1 MRDQRLIASIFSGPG
16 GAKPRNGGTVAAAVA
31 AALGIGMLT
40 SAPQATA
47 QQAAAKPAGLEE
59 VIVTARKR
67 DEDVQSVPQSI
78 EVLGGL
84 DLKELGKVTFKDL
97 QFEVPGFYI
106 ENYETRATIAVR
118 GVGTQ
123 VPGGGQSVASHIN
136 GIYQASTAASLSW
149 VFDVDRVEILK
160 GPQGTL
166 YGRNSTGGAV
176 NIITRRP
183 GSEFG
188 ADVSVEFG
196 NDNRRRVEAS
206 LDAPLSD
213 DWAVRLAGTSTQT
226 DGRITNRVT
235 GKKIDGNEF
244 TGGRMTLLG
253 KLGAVDVELFG
264 QITNESG
271 GSGELIA
278 LDGSAKRMP
287 QPLYG
292 WDQGYYDEP
301 TVPKQER
308 DYSALGLTLSGDIG
322 NGYSWKA
329 LTGYLDYSEPKSF
342 LDVNPVVA
350 PVRVTIQF
358 PQYAEQL
365 SQELQL
371 QYAGDRVDWIV
382 GALYM
387 DIDEGEKRR
396 VDILP
401 PIPGALNSDT
411 DNTVKTTAVFGDI
424 NYKLTDA
431 MRVNL
436 GLRYNRDE
444 VRNKFVGR
452 GPFDGQTFDLSSTQ
466 SEPTGRLGIDY
477 TTSAGTMF
485 YASVA
490 KGFQAGYNTVGFDT
504 AGNPRPATVK
514 PESLT
519 AFEAGMKS
527 SIGDGRGIFNLAGFY
542 YDYKDM
548 QIRVGRI
555 PIGANGAPIPG
566 GRPFYT
572 TLNAGKAEIYGVE
585 TELSAYITDHLR
597 FDLNAGYLH
606 AKFDEYKSIG
616 DTGAPV
622 DYSGNT
628 LPRSPELSGTAALV
642 LGDLELGSATGSL
655 RLEYQYRGD
664 AFDNADNL
672 YLLPETK
679 FLNLLAS
686 VDVGQWRL
694 WAGGRNLTNEKYFAF
709 YDGRNFGYPGQFR
722 TWNVGAS
729 YSFR

>member
-1 MRDQRLIASIFSGPG
+1 M
-16 GAKPRNGGTVAAAVA
+16 AAAVA
-31 AALGIGMLT
+31 AALGL
-40 SAPQATA
+40 SLNAPQAAA
-47 QQAAAKPAGLEE
+47 QQSAAKAAGLED

-106 ENYETRATIAVR
+106 QNFETRATIAVR
-118 GVGTQ
+118 GVGSQ

-149 VFDVDRVEILK
+149 MFDVDRVEVLK

-183 GSEFG
+183 GSEFD

-196 NDNRRRVEAS
+196 NDNLRRVEAA

-213 DWAVRLAGTSTQT
+213 DWSLRLAGTATRA

-244 TGGRMTLLG
+244 TGGRLTLVG
-253 KLGAVDVELFG
+253 KLGSVDLEVFG
-264 QITNESG
+264 QKTEETG
-271 GSGELIA
+271 GVGELIA
-278 LDGSAKRMP
+278 LDGSGSRVPK
-287 QPLYG
+287 PLFG
-292 WDQGYYDEP
+292 WDIGNYDEP
-301 TVPKQER
+301 TKPEGQR
-308 DYSALGLTLSGDIG
+308 DYSALGLSLSGDIG

-350 PVRVTIQF
+350 PVRVSIRF
-358 PQYAEQL
+358 PQYAEQI

-371 QYAGDRVDWIV
+371 QFKGDRFDWIV

-401 PIPGALNSDT
+401 PIPGALDSDT
-411 DNTVKTTAVFGDI
+411 DNTVKTTALFGDV

-431 MRVNL
+431 MRLNL

-477 TTSAGTMF
+477 TTSAGRMF

-490 KGFQAGYNTVGFDT
+490 RGFQAGYNTVGFDT
-504 AGNPRPATVK
+504 SGNPRPATVK
-514 PESLT
+514 PESLD
-519 AFEAGMKS
+519 AFEVGMKS
-527 SIGDGRGIFNLAGFY
+527 TLGDGRGIFNLAGFY
-542 YDYKDM
+542 YDYRDM
-548 QIRVGRI
+548 QVRVGRI
-555 PIGANGAPIPG
+555 PVGADGSPIPG

-572 TLNAGKAEIYGVE
+572 TLNAGKAEIYGLE
-585 TELSAYITDHLR
+585 TELSRYITDHLR

-606 AKFDEYKSIG
+606 AKFDEYNSIG

-628 LPRSPELSGTAALV
+628 LPRAPEFSGAVALV
-642 LGDLELGSATGSL
+642 LDDLAIGSAKGSV

-672 YLLPETK
+672 YVLPATK

-694 WAGGRNLTNEKYFAF
+694 WAGGRNLTDEKYFAF
-709 YDGRNFGYPGQFR
+709 YDGRNFGFPGQFR
-722 TWNVGAS
+722 SWSVGAS

>member
-1 MRDQRLIASIFSGPG
+1 MRDQRPTAKTSVSTCGVLPRRG
-16 GAKPRNGGTVAAAVA
+16 GAVAAAVA
-31 AALGIGMLT
+31 AALGLAAN
-40 SAPQATA
+40 APEAAA
-47 QQAAAKPAGLEE
+47 QQSSAKAATLEE
-59 VIVTARKR
+59 IIVTARKR

-78 EVLGGL
+78 EVLGGI

-106 ENYETRATIAVR
+106 QNYETRATIAVR
-118 GVGTQ
+118 GVGSQ
-123 VPGGGQSVASHIN
+123 VPGGGQSVAAHIN
-136 GIYQASTAASLSW
+136 GIYQASTAASLGW
-149 VFDVDRVEILK
+149 MFDVDRVEVLK

-183 GSEFG
+183 GKEFG
-188 ADVSVEFG
+188 TDVSVEIG
-196 NDNRRRVEAS
+196 NDNLRRFEAA
-206 LDAPLSD
+206 LDAPLGD
-213 DWAVRLAGTSTQT
+213 DWSLRLAGTATRV

-235 GKKIDGNEF
+235 GKKIDGNEY
-244 TGGRMTLLG
+244 TGGRLTLAG
-253 KLGAVDVELFG
+253 KLGSVDVEVFG
-264 QITNESG
+264 QKTEETG
-271 GSGELIA
+271 GVGELIA
-278 LDGSAKRMP
+278 LDGSGQRVPK
-287 QPLYG
+287 PLFG
-292 WDQGYYDEP
+292 WDIGNYDEP
-301 TVPKQER
+301 TKPEGQR
-308 DYSALGLTLSGDIG
+308 DYSALGLSLSGDIG

-350 PVRVTIQF
+350 PVRVTIRF
-358 PQYAEQL
+358 PQYAEQI

-371 QYAGDRVDWIV
+371 QFQGDRVDWIV

-387 DIDEGEKRR
+387 DIDEGETRK

-411 DNTVKTTAVFGDI
+411 DNTVKTTALFGDL

-431 MRVNL
+431 MRLNL

-490 KGFQAGYNTVGFDT
+490 RGFQAGYNTVGFDT
-504 AGNPRPATVK
+504 AGNPSPATVK
-514 PESLT
+514 PESLN

-527 SIGDGRGIFNLAGFY
+527 TLGDGRGIFNLAGFY

-555 PIGANGAPIPG
+555 PIGADGSPIPG
-566 GRPFYT
+566 EPPFYT
-572 TLNAGKAEIYGVE
+572 TLNAGKAEIYGLE

-606 AKFDEYKSIG
+606 AKFDEYNSI
-616 DTGAPV
+616 DDSGAPV

-628 LPRSPELSGTAALV
+628 LPRAPEFSGAVALV
-642 LGDLELGSATGSL
+642 LDDLAIGSATGSV

-672 YLLPETK
+672 YVLPSTK

-722 TWNVGAS
+722 SWSVGAS

>member
-1 MRDQRLIASIFSGPG
+1 MRDQRLVAKLSAGLSGALPRRG
-16 GAKPRNGGTVAAAVA
+16 GAVAAAVA
-31 AALGIGMLT
+31 AALGL
-40 SAPQATA
+40 SVAAPHAAA
-47 QQAAAKPAGLEE
+47 QQPSAAKAAGLEE

-78 EVLGGL
+78 EVIGGL

-106 ENYETRATIAVR
+106 QTYETRATIAVR
-118 GVGTQ
+118 GVGSQ
-123 VPGGGQSVASHIN
+123 VPGGGQSVAAHIN

-149 VFDVDRVEILK
+149 VFDIDRVEVLK

-183 GSEFG
+183 GDDFG
-188 ADVSVEFG
+188 SDVSIEFG
-196 NDNRRRVEAS
+196 NDNRRRFEAS
-206 LDAPLSD
+206 LDAPLGE
-213 DWAVRLAGTSTQT
+213 DWAVRLAGTATRS

-244 TGGRMTLLG
+244 TGGRITLAG
-253 KLGAVDVELFG
+253 QVGSVDVELFG
-264 QITNESG
+264 QKTNETG

-278 LDGSAKRMP
+278 LDGAGNRVPK
-287 QPLYG
+287 PLYG

-308 DYSALGLTLSGDIG
+308 DYAAVGLTLSGDLG
-322 NGYSWKA
+322 NGYSWKSI
-329 LTGYLDYSEPKSF
+329 TGYIDYSEPESF

-350 PVRVTIQF
+350 PVRVTIRF
-358 PQYAEQL
+358 PQYAEQIT
-365 SQELQL
+365 QELQL
-371 QYAGDRVDWIV
+371 QHQGERADWII

-387 DIDEGEKRR
+387 DGDEGEKRR

-401 PIPGALNSDT
+401 PIPGALNSDM
-411 DNTVKTTAVFGDI
+411 DNNVKTTALFGDI

-431 MRVNL
+431 MRLNL

-466 SEPTGRLGIDY
+466 SEPTGRIGVDY
-477 TTSAGTMF
+477 TTAAGTMF
-485 YASVA
+485 YTSFAR
-490 KGFQAGYNTVGFDT
+490 GFQGGYNTVGFDT

-514 PESLT
+514 PETLN

-527 SIGDGRGIFNLAGFY
+527 TLGDGRGIFNLAAFY

-555 PIGANGAPIPG
+555 PIGADGSPIPG

-572 TLNAGKAEIYGVE
+572 TLNAGKAGIYGLE

-597 FDLNAGYLH
+597 FDLNAGYLK
-606 AKFDEYKSIG
+606 ADFDEYNSIN
-616 DTGAPV
+616 DAGAPV

-628 LPRSPELSGTAALV
+628 LPRAPEFSGSAALV
-642 LGDLELGSATGSL
+642 LDDIALGSATGSL

-672 YLLPETK
+672 YVLPETN
-679 FLNLLAS
+679 FLNLLAT
-686 VDVGQWRL
+686 VDFGKWRV
-694 WAGGRNLTNEKYFAF
+694 WAGGRNLTDQKYFAF

-722 TWNVGAS
+722 SWNVGAS

>member
-1 MRDQRLIASIFSGPG
+1 MRHQRLIAESTARVSFVRAPRA
-16 GAKPRNGGTVAAAVA
+16 GAVAAAVA
-31 AALGIGMLT
+31 AALGLPMA
-40 SAPQATA
+40 APQALA
-47 QQAAAKPAGLEE
+47 QQQSAAKAASLDE

-78 EVLGGL
+78 EVIGGL

-106 ENYETRATIAVR
+106 QNYETRATIAVR
-118 GVGTQ
+118 GVGSQ
-123 VPGGGQSVASHIN
+123 VPGGGQSVAAHIN

-149 VFDVDRVEILK
+149 VFDIDRVEVLK

-183 GSEFG
+183 GDEFG
-188 ADVSVEFG
+188 SDVSIEFG
-196 NDNRRRVEAS
+196 DDNRRRFEAS
-206 LDAPLSD
+206 LDAPLGE
-213 DWAVRLAGTSTQT
+213 DWAVRLAGTATRS

-244 TGGRMTLLG
+244 TGGRITLAG
-253 KLGAVDVELFG
+253 QVGSVDVELFG
-264 QITNESG
+264 QKTNETG

-278 LDGSAKRMP
+278 LDGAGNRVPK
-287 QPLYG
+287 PLYG

-308 DYSALGLTLSGDIG
+308 DYAAVGLTLSGDLG
-322 NGYSWKA
+322 NGYSWKSI
-329 LTGYLDYSEPKSF
+329 TGYIDYSEPESF

-350 PVRVTIQF
+350 PVRVTIRF
-358 PQYAEQL
+358 PQYAEQIT
-365 SQELQL
+365 QELQL
-371 QYAGDRVDWIV
+371 QHQGERADWII

-387 DIDEGEKRR
+387 DGDEGEKRR

-411 DNTVKTTAVFGDI
+411 DNNVKTTALFGDI

-431 MRVNL
+431 MRLNL

-466 SEPTGRLGIDY
+466 SEPTGRIGVDY
-477 TTSAGTMF
+477 TTAAGTMF
-485 YASVA
+485 YTSFAR
-490 KGFQAGYNTVGFDT
+490 GFQGGYNTVGFDT

-514 PESLT
+514 PETLN

-527 SIGDGRGIFNLAGFY
+527 TLGDGRGIFNLAAFY

-548 QIRVGRI
+548 QVRVGRI
-555 PIGANGAPIPG
+555 PIGADGSPIPG

-572 TLNAGKAEIYGVE
+572 TLNAGKAEIYGLE

-597 FDLNAGYLH
+597 FDLNAGYLK
-606 AKFDEYKSIG
+606 AEFDEYLSIN
-616 DTGAPV
+616 DAGARV

-628 LPRSPELSGTAALV
+628 LPRAPEFSGSAALV
-642 LGDLELGSATGSL
+642 LDDIALGSATGSL

-672 YLLPETK
+672 YVLPETN
-679 FLNLLAS
+679 FLNLLAT
-686 VDVGQWRL
+686 VDFGKWRV
-694 WAGGRNLTNEKYFAF
+694 WAGGRNLTDQKYFAF

-722 TWNVGAS
+722 SWNVGAS

>member
-1 MRDQRLIASIFSGPG
+1 MRHQRLIAESPARVSFVRAPRA
-16 GAKPRNGGTVAAAVA
+16 GAVAAAVA
-31 AALGIGMLT
+31 AALGLPMA
-40 SAPQATA
+40 APQALA
-47 QQAAAKPAGLEE
+47 QQQSAAKAASLDE

-78 EVLGGL
+78 EVIGGL

-106 ENYETRATIAVR
+106 QNYETRATIAVR
-118 GVGTQ
+118 GVGSQ
-123 VPGGGQSVASHIN
+123 VPGGGQSVAAHIN

-149 VFDVDRVEILK
+149 VFDVDRVEVLK

-183 GSEFG
+183 GDEFG
-188 ADVSVEFG
+188 SDVSIEFG
-196 NDNRRRVEAS
+196 DDNRRRFEAS
-206 LDAPLSD
+206 LDAPLGE
-213 DWAVRLAGTSTQT
+213 DWAVRLAGTATRA

-244 TGGRMTLLG
+244 TGGRITLAG
-253 KLGAVDVELFG
+253 TVGSVDVELFG
-264 QITNESG
+264 QKTNETG

-278 LDGSAKRMP
+278 LDGAGKRVP
-287 QPLYG
+287 KPLYG

-308 DYSALGLTLSGDIG
+308 DYAAVGLTLSGDLG
-322 NGYSWKA
+322 NGYSWKSI
-329 LTGYLDYSEPKSF
+329 TGYIDYSEPESF

-350 PVRVTIQF
+350 PVRVTISF
-358 PQYAEQL
+358 PQYAEQIT
-365 SQELQL
+365 QELQL
-371 QYAGDRVDWIV
+371 QHQGERADWII

-387 DIDEGEKRR
+387 DGDEGEKRR

-411 DNTVKTTAVFGDI
+411 DNNVKTTALFGDI

-431 MRVNL
+431 MRLNL

-466 SEPTGRLGIDY
+466 SEPTGRIGVDY
-477 TTSAGTMF
+477 TTAAGTMF
-485 YASVA
+485 YTSFAR
-490 KGFQAGYNTVGFDT
+490 GFQGGYNTVGFDT

-514 PESLT
+514 PETLN

-527 SIGDGRGIFNLAGFY
+527 TLGDGRGIFNLAAFY

-548 QIRVGRI
+548 QVRVGRI
-555 PIGANGAPIPG
+555 PIGADGSPIPG

-572 TLNAGKAEIYGVE
+572 TLNAGKAEIYGLE

-597 FDLNAGYLH
+597 FDLNAGYLK
-606 AKFDEYKSIG
+606 AEFDEYLSIN
-616 DTGAPV
+616 DAGARV

-628 LPRSPELSGTAALV
+628 LPRAPEFSGSAALV
-642 LGDLELGSATGSL
+642 LDDIALGSATGSL

-672 YLLPETK
+672 YVLPETN
-679 FLNLLAS
+679 FLNLLAT
-686 VDVGQWRL
+686 VDFGKWRV
-694 WAGGRNLTNEKYFAF
+694 WAGGRNLTDQKYFAF

-722 TWNVGAS
+722 SWNVGAS

>member
-1 MRDQRLIASIFSGPG
+1 MRDQRLVAKLSSGLSGALPRRG
-16 GAKPRNGGTVAAAVA
+16 GAVAAAVA
-31 AALGIGMLT
+31 AALGL
-40 SAPQATA
+40 SVAVPQAVA
-47 QQAAAKPAGLEE
+47 QQPSGAKAAGLEE

-67 DEDVQSVPQSI
+67 DEDIQSVPQSI
-78 EVLGGL
+78 EVIGGL

-106 ENYETRATIAVR
+106 QNYETRATIAVR
-118 GVGTQ
+118 GVGSQ
-123 VPGGGQSVASHIN
+123 VPGGGQSVAAHIN

-149 VFDVDRVEILK
+149 VFDIDRVEVLK

-183 GSEFG
+183 GKEFSGDVSLEFG
-188 ADVSVEFG
+188 D
-196 NDNRRRVEAS
+196 DNRRRLEGAV
-206 LDAPLSD
+206 DAPLSD
-213 DWAVRLAGTSTQT
+213 DWAVRLAGTATRT

-244 TGGRMTLLG
+244 TGGRITLVGQLG
-253 KLGAVDVELFG
+253 SVDVEVFG
-264 QITNESG
+264 QKTNETG

-278 LDGSAKRMP
+278 LDGAGKRVP
-287 QPLYG
+287 TPLFG

-308 DYSALGLTLSGDIG
+308 DYSAIGLTLSGDLG
-322 NGYSWKA
+322 NGYSWKSV
-329 LTGYLDYSEPKSF
+329 TGYLDYSEPESF

-350 PVRVTIQF
+350 PVRVTIKF
-358 PQYAEQL
+358 PQYAEQIT
-365 SQELQL
+365 QELQL
-371 QYAGDRVDWIV
+371 QHQGERADWII

-387 DIDEGEKRR
+387 DGDEGEKRR

-411 DNTVKTTAVFGDI
+411 DNNVKTTALFGDI

-431 MRVNL
+431 LRLNL

-466 SEPTGRLGIDY
+466 SEPTGRIGIDY
-477 TTSAGTMF
+477 TTAAGTMF
-485 YASVA
+485 YTSFAR
-490 KGFQAGYNTVGFDT
+490 GFQAGYNTVGFDT

-514 PESLT
+514 PETLN

-527 SIGDGRGIFNLAGFY
+527 TFGDGRGVFNLAAFY

-548 QIRVGRI
+548 QVRVGRI
-555 PIGANGAPIPG
+555 PVGADGSPIPG
-566 GRPFYT
+566 QPPFYT
-572 TLNAGKAEIYGVE
+572 TLNAGKAEIYGLE
-585 TELSAYITDHLR
+585 SELSAYITDNLR
-597 FDLNAGYLH
+597 FDLNAGYLK
-606 AKFDEYKSIG
+606 AEFDEYRSIN
-616 DTGAPV
+616 DSGAPV
-622 DYSGNT
+622 DYSGNA
-628 LPRSPELSGTAALV
+628 LPRAPEFSGSAALV
-642 LGDLELGSATGSL
+642 LDDIALGSATGSV

-664 AFDNADNL
+664 AFDNADNR
-672 YLLPETK
+672 YVLPETN
-679 FLNLLAS
+679 FLNLLAT
-686 VDVGQWRL
+686 VDFGKWRV
-694 WAGGRNLTNEKYFAF
+694 WAGGRNLTDEKYFAF

-722 TWNVGAS
+722 SWNIGAS

>member
-1 MRDQRLIASIFSGPG
+1 MRDQHLTLGIPG
-16 GAKPRNGGTVAAAVA
+16 GPCSVVLRREGTVAAAVA
-31 AALGIGMLT
+31 AAIALSMGT
-40 SAPQATA
+40 PPAAA
-47 QQAAAKPAGLEE
+47 QQQSGARAAGLEE

-78 EVLGGL
+78 DVIGGP

-106 ENYETRATIAVR
+106 ENYETRATVAVR

-123 VPGGGQSVASHIN
+123 VPGGGQSVAAHIN

-149 VFDVDRVEILK
+149 MFDVERVELLK

-166 YGRNSTGGAV
+166 YGRNSTAGAV

-183 GSEFG
+183 GKEFG
-188 ADVSVEFG
+188 ADVSLEIG
-196 NDNRRRVEAS
+196 NDNLRRIEAS
-206 LDAPLSD
+206 VDAPLSD
-213 DWAVRLAGTSTQT
+213 DWSLRLAGTSTRA

-244 TGGRMTLLG
+244 TGGRLTLAG
-253 KLGAVDVELFG
+253 KLGSVDVEVFG
-264 QITNESG
+264 QKTKETG
-271 GSGELIA
+271 GVGELIA
-278 LDGSAKRMP
+278 LDGARQRVPK
-287 QPLYG
+287 PLYG
-292 WDQGYYDEP
+292 WDIGSYDEP
-301 TVPKQER
+301 TTPEGQR
-308 DYSALGLTLSGDIG
+308 DYSALGLSLSGDIG

-329 LTGYLDYSEPKSF
+329 ITGYLDYSEPKSF
-342 LDVNPVVA
+342 LDVNPVAA
-350 PVRVTIQF
+350 PVRVTIRF
-358 PQYAEQL
+358 PQYAEQI

-371 QYAGDRVDWIV
+371 QYRGERYDWIV

-401 PIPGALNSDT
+401 PIPGALDSDT
-411 DNTVKTTAVFGDI
+411 DNSVKTTALFGDV

-431 MRVNL
+431 TRLNI
-436 GLRYNRDE
+436 GLRYNDDR

-466 SEPTGRLGIDY
+466 SKLTGRLGIDY
-477 TTSAGTMF
+477 TNSNGTMF

-504 AGNPRPATVK
+504 AGNPSPATVK
-514 PESLT
+514 PESLN

-527 SIGDGRGIFNLAGFY
+527 TLGDGRGIFNLVGFY

-548 QIRVGRI
+548 QVRVGRI
-555 PIGANGAPIPG
+555 PIGADGSPIPG
-566 GRPFYT
+566 EPPFYT
-572 TLNAGKAEIYGVE
+572 TLNAGKAETYGLE
-585 TELSAYITDHLR
+585 TQLSAYITDHLR

-606 AKFDEYKSIG
+606 AQFKEYKSIG

-628 LPRSPELSGTAALV
+628 LPRAPELSGTAALV
-642 LGDLELGSATGSL
+642 LDDLALGSATGSL
-655 RLEYQYRGD
+655 RLEYQFRGD

-672 YLLPETK
+672 YVLPSTK

-686 VDVGQWRL
+686 ADVGQWRL
-694 WAGGRNLTNEKYFAF
+694 WAGVRNLTNEKYFAF
-709 YDGRNFGYPGQFR
+709 YDGRNFGVPGQFR
-722 TWNVGAS
+722 AWSVGAG
-729 YSFR
+729 YRFR

>member
-1 MRDQRLIASIFSGPG
+1 MRDQRLVAKLSAGLSGALPRRG
-16 GAKPRNGGTVAAAVA
+16 GAVAAAVA
-31 AALGIGMLT
+31 AALGL
-40 SAPQATA
+40 SVAAPHAAA
-47 QQAAAKPAGLEE
+47 QQPSAAKAAGLEE

-78 EVLGGL
+78 EVIGGL

-106 ENYETRATIAVR
+106 QNYETRATIAVR
-118 GVGTQ
+118 GVGSQ
-123 VPGGGQSVASHIN
+123 VPGGGQSVAAHIN

-149 VFDVDRVEILK
+149 VFDIDRVEVLK

-183 GSEFG
+183 GDEFG
-188 ADVSVEFG
+188 SDVSIEFG
-196 NDNRRRVEAS
+196 NDNRRRFEAS
-206 LDAPLSD
+206 LDAPLGE
-213 DWAVRLAGTSTQT
+213 DWAVRLAGTATRS

-244 TGGRMTLLG
+244 TGGRITLAG
-253 KLGAVDVELFG
+253 QVGSVDVELFG
-264 QITNESG
+264 QKTNETG

-278 LDGSAKRMP
+278 LDGAGNRVPK
-287 QPLYG
+287 PLYG

-308 DYSALGLTLSGDIG
+308 DYAAVGLTLSGDLG
-322 NGYSWKA
+322 NGYSWKSI
-329 LTGYLDYSEPKSF
+329 TGYIDYSEPESF

-350 PVRVTIQF
+350 PVRVTIRF
-358 PQYAEQL
+358 PQYAEQIT
-365 SQELQL
+365 QELQL
-371 QYAGDRVDWIV
+371 QHQGERADWII

-387 DIDEGEKRR
+387 DGDEGEKRR

-411 DNTVKTTAVFGDI
+411 DNNVKTTALFGDI

-431 MRVNL
+431 MRLNL

-466 SEPTGRLGIDY
+466 SEPTGRIGVDY
-477 TTSAGTMF
+477 TTAAGTMF
-485 YASVA
+485 YTSFAR
-490 KGFQAGYNTVGFDT
+490 GFQGGYNTVGFDT

-514 PESLT
+514 PETLN

-527 SIGDGRGIFNLAGFY
+527 TLGDGRGIFNLAAFY

-555 PIGANGAPIPG
+555 PIGADGSPIPG

-572 TLNAGKAEIYGVE
+572 TLNAGKAGIYGLE

-597 FDLNAGYLH
+597 FDLNAGYLK
-606 AKFDEYKSIG
+606 AEFDEYNSIN
-616 DTGAPV
+616 DAGAPV

-628 LPRSPELSGTAALV
+628 LPRAPEFSGSAALV
-642 LGDLELGSATGSL
+642 LDDIALGSATGSL

-672 YLLPETK
+672 YVLPETN
-679 FLNLLAS
+679 FLNLLAT
-686 VDVGQWRL
+686 VDFGKWRV
-694 WAGGRNLTNEKYFAF
+694 WAGGRNLTDQKYFAF

-722 TWNVGAS
+722 SWNVGAS

>member
-1 MRDQRLIASIFSGPG
+1 MRDQRLVAKLSAGLSGALPRRG
-16 GAKPRNGGTVAAAVA
+16 GAVAAAVA
-31 AALGIGMLT
+31 AALGM
-40 SAPQATA
+40 SVAAPHAAA
-47 QQAAAKPAGLEE
+47 QQPSAAKAAGLEE

-78 EVLGGL
+78 EVIGGL

-106 ENYETRATIAVR
+106 QNYETRATIAVR
-118 GVGTQ
+118 GVGSQ
-123 VPGGGQSVASHIN
+123 VPGGGQSVAAHIN

-149 VFDVDRVEILK
+149 VFDIDRVEVLK

-183 GSEFG
+183 GDEFG
-188 ADVSVEFG
+188 SDVSIEFG
-196 NDNRRRVEAS
+196 NDNRRRFEAS
-206 LDAPLSD
+206 LDAPLGE
-213 DWAVRLAGTSTQT
+213 DWAVRLAGTATRS

-244 TGGRMTLLG
+244 TGGRITLAG
-253 KLGAVDVELFG
+253 QVGSVDVELFG
-264 QITNESG
+264 QKTNETG

-278 LDGSAKRMP
+278 LDGAGKRVP

-308 DYSALGLTLSGDIG
+308 DYAAVGLTLSGDLG
-322 NGYSWKA
+322 NGYSWKSI
-329 LTGYLDYSEPKSF
+329 TGYIDYSEPESF

-350 PVRVTIQF
+350 PVRVTIRF
-358 PQYAEQL
+358 PQYAEQIT
-365 SQELQL
+365 QELQL
-371 QYAGDRVDWIV
+371 QHQGERADWII

-387 DIDEGEKRR
+387 DGDEGEKRR

-411 DNTVKTTAVFGDI
+411 DNNVKTTALFGDI

-431 MRVNL
+431 MRLNL

-466 SEPTGRLGIDY
+466 SEPTGRIGVDY
-477 TTSAGTMF
+477 TTAAGTMF
-485 YASVA
+485 YTSFAR
-490 KGFQAGYNTVGFDT
+490 GFQGGYNTVGFDT

-514 PESLT
+514 PETLN

-527 SIGDGRGIFNLAGFY
+527 TLGDGRGIFNLAAFY

-555 PIGANGAPIPG
+555 PIGADGSPIPG

-572 TLNAGKAEIYGVE
+572 TLNAGKAGIYGLE

-597 FDLNAGYLH
+597 FDLNAGYLK
-606 AKFDEYKSIG
+606 AEFDEYNSIN
-616 DTGAPV
+616 DAGAPV

-628 LPRSPELSGTAALV
+628 LPRAPEFSGSAALV
-642 LGDLELGSATGSL
+642 LDDIALGSATGSL

-672 YLLPETK
+672 YVLPETN
-679 FLNLLAS
+679 FLNLLAT
-686 VDVGQWRL
+686 VDFGKWRV
-694 WAGGRNLTNEKYFAF
+694 WAGGRNLTDQKYFAF

-722 TWNVGAS
+722 SWNIGAS

>member
-1 MRDQRLIASIFSGPG
+1 
-16 GAKPRNGGTVAAAVA
+16 
-31 AALGIGMLT
+31 
-40 SAPQATA
+40 
-47 QQAAAKPAGLEE
+47 
-59 VIVTARKR
+59 
-67 DEDVQSVPQSI
+67 
-78 EVLGGL
+78 
-84 DLKELGKVTFKDL
+84 GKVTCKDL

-106 ENYETRATIAVR
+106 QNYETRATIAVR
-118 GVGTQ
+118 GVGSQ
-123 VPGGGQSVASHIN
+123 VPGGGQSVAAHIN
-136 GIYQASTAASLSW
+136 GIYQASTAASLGW
-149 VFDVDRVEILK
+149 MFDVDRVEVLK

-183 GSEFG
+183 GKEFG
-188 ADVSVEFG
+188 TDVSVEIG
-196 NDNRRRVEAS
+196 NDNLRRFEAA
-206 LDAPLSD
+206 LDAPLGD
-213 DWAVRLAGTSTQT
+213 DWSLRLAGTATRV

-244 TGGRMTLLG
+244 TGGRLTLAG
-253 KLGAVDVELFG
+253 KLGSVDVEIFG
-264 QITNESG
+264 QKTEETG
-271 GSGELIA
+271 GVGELIA
-278 LDGSAKRMP
+278 LDGSGQRVPK
-287 QPLYG
+287 PLFG
-292 WDQGYYDEP
+292 WDIGNYDEP
-301 TVPKQER
+301 TKPEGQR
-308 DYSALGLTLSGDIG
+308 DYSALGLSLSGDIG

-350 PVRVTIQF
+350 PVRVTIRF
-358 PQYAEQL
+358 PQYAEQI

-371 QYAGDRVDWIV
+371 QFQGDRVDWIV

-387 DIDEGEKRR
+387 DIDEGETRK

-411 DNTVKTTAVFGDI
+411 DNTVKTTALFGDL

-431 MRVNL
+431 MRLNL

-485 YASVA
+485 Y
-490 KGFQAGYNTVGFDT
+490 
-504 AGNPRPATVK
+504 
-514 PESLT
+514 E
-519 AFEAGMKS
+519 S

-555 PIGANGAPIPG
+555 PIGADGSPIPG

-572 TLNAGKAEIYGVE
+572 TLNVGKAEIYGLE
-585 TELSAYITDHLR
+585 TELSTYITDHLR

-606 AKFDEYKSIG
+606 AKFDEYKSIN
-616 DTGAPV
+616 DAGAPV

-628 LPRSPELSGTAALV
+628 LPRAPEFSGAVALV
-642 LGDLELGSATGSL
+642 LDDLAIGSANGSV

-672 YLLPETK
+672 YVLPSTK

-722 TWNVGAS
+722 SWSVGAS